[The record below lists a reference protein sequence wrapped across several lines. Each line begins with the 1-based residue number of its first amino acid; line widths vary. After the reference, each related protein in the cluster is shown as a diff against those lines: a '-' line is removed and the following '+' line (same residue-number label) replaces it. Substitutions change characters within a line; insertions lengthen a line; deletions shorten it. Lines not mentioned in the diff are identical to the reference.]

1 MEWPQEPNGARVGW
15 PPSIP
20 SLCRPDLFPSQVKIH
35 ECGGH
40 GGQTWR
46 LIPVKVEGTSTPSQ
60 ILSET
65 LGTDALPSYDG
76 DTAGQR
82 PAQAQHTAYEY
93 DGFGTVVTEV
103 TTITTRKRYRLEDA

>member
-1 MEWPQEPNGARVGW
+1 M
-15 PPSIP
+15 
-20 SLCRPDLFPSQVKIH
+20 
-35 ECGGH
+35 
-40 GGQTWR
+40 
-46 LIPVKVEGTSTPSQ
+46 KVEGTSTPSQ

-65 LGTDALPSYDG
+65 LGSDALPSYDG